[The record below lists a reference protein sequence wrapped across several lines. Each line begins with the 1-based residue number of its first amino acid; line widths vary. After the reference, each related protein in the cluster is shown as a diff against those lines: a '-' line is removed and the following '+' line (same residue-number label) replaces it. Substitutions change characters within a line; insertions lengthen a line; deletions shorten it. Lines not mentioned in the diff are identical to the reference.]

1 MRPWLSM
8 STTCKLTEQA
18 LQKRNYCQR
27 FNFENFD
34 DVPEALAQFDNKITT
49 SHQGT
54 CSKFLIFLRALLQK
68 LVAEVWILQLYC
80 ISKNK

>member
-8 STTCKLTEQA
+8 STTCKLTKQA

-34 DVPEALAQFDNKITT
+34 DVPEALAQFDK
-49 SHQGT
+49 
-54 CSKFLIFLRALLQK
+54 KKLQPATK
-68 LVAEVWILQLYC
+68 AHAQ
-80 ISKNK
+80 NF